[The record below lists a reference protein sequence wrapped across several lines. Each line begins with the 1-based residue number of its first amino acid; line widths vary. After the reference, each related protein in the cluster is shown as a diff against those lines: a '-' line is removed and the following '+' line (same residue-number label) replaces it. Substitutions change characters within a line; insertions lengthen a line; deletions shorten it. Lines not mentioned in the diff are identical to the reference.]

1 VVVVTDPSHARE
13 VAAVLRAR
21 AGDVH
26 AIDTEVH
33 GIDVRHDSPRLS
45 GELVCF
51 SVYVRAGAGDGES
64 DGEGEGGSGGDPLCV
79 WVDTDPARPGGR
91 ATLEAF
97 RGYLADPCVHKV
109 WHNYGFDRHVFEG
122 AGCAL
127 AGFAGDTMHMARMHD
142 SGRAGVRKA
151 GEGAAADAADAGV
164 VRGYSLESLSSDPG
178 IVGRRFA
185 EARSKTSMKALFQ
198 RPKLKKDGTPGKVM
212 IMPTVR
218 ELQTGEDTRAA
229 WVGYSALDAEATWH
243 LYDALRTRLREKR
256 LEADDGNDVSGREA
270 ARMSG
275 CDTMWELY
283 ERYWLRFGE
292 ILTDMEAEGM
302 KVDVAYLAAQQER
315 AEGERE
321 AALRTFREWVEAQ
334 CPGGRYM
341 NASSVKQIQTLLFGG
356 YVNADRAAKYEPE
369 LRALRSEVEKA
380 RHARSLADATR
391 DGEEVVEACEAAL
404 AAAETAL
411 VKKESAARQKTEIE
425 REREFPTSKATQ
437 NAEEDAPKKVMLR
450 RISEGV
456 LTPEVLTASG
466 LPSVATPVL
475 RQLAGT
481 PEAPGPL
488 HAGFGGGARG
498 DAACAAFRALV
509 EVSAIET
516 LLSNFIEPLQGKFR
530 VLDADQR
537 VHGSFNINT
546 ETGRLSS
553 KRPNLQ
559 NQPALEKDR
568 YGIRRAFVAGEGNTL
583 LVADYGQLE
592 LRVLAHIAGCE
603 SMKEAFRAGGDFH
616 SRTALNMYPHIRE
629 AVARGECL
637 LEREEAA
644 GAGEDVPLV
653 KNLFAAERRKAK
665 TLNFSIAYGKTAHG
679 LARDWGTGLREAE
692 ETVHAWYDSR
702 PEVRDWQA
710 RVRAEALRYGEVCT
724 LLGRRR
730 RLPDIASR
738 SASARGHAER
748 AAINTPIQ
756 GSAADIVALAMVEL
770 AGDAPLRAMGYRM
783 LLQVHDEILMEGPE
797 AHAEEAQARMAHIM
811 AHPFRDAEGGGF
823 ANRLDVE
830 LAVDAG
836 RAKNWYQAK

>member
-1 VVVVTDPSHARE
+1 
-13 VAAVLRAR
+13 
-21 AGDVH
+21 
-26 AIDTEVH
+26 
-33 GIDVRHDSPRLS
+33 
-45 GELVCF
+45 
-51 SVYVRAGAGDGES
+51 
-64 DGEGEGGSGGDPLCV
+64 
-79 WVDTDPARPGGR
+79 
-91 ATLEAF
+91 
-97 RGYLADPCVHKV
+97 
-109 WHNYGFDRHVFEG
+109 
-122 AGCAL
+122 
-127 AGFAGDTMHMARMHD
+127 
-142 SGRAGVRKA
+142 
-151 GEGAAADAADAGV
+151 
-164 VRGYSLESLSSDPG
+164 
-178 IVGRRFA
+178 
-185 EARSKTSMKALFQ
+185 
-198 RPKLKKDGTPGKVM
+198 
-212 IMPTVR
+212 
-218 ELQTGEDTRAA
+218 
-229 WVGYSALDAEATWH
+229 
-243 LYDALRTRLREKR
+243 
-256 LEADDGNDVSGREA
+256 
-270 ARMSG
+270 
-275 CDTMWELY
+275 MWELY

-546 ETGRLSS
+546 MGPGL
-553 KRPNLQ
+553 
-559 NQPALEKDR
+559 PAF
-568 YGIRRAFVAGEGNTL
+568 G
-583 LVADYGQLE
+583 
-592 LRVLAHIAGCE
+592 
-603 SMKEAFRAGGDFH
+603 
-616 SRTALNMYPHIRE
+616 P
-629 AVARGECL
+629 
-637 LEREEAA
+637 
-644 GAGEDVPLV
+644 GAG
-653 KNLFAAERRKAK
+653 
-665 TLNFSIAYGKTAHG
+665 FSI
-679 LARDWGTGLREAE
+679 GTGLPLLDN
-692 ETVHAWYDSR
+692 TVMATPASLSMLANLG
-702 PEVRDWQA
+702 PATITSTKAAVVVTGVA
-710 RVRAEALRYGEVCT
+710 GT
-724 LLGRRR
+724 LLNSSALVQAAAPFVHVIAPGLPGGVVTDGCLDSLTGRPLLLSGTVGAPGF
-730 RLPDIASR
+730 RL
-738 SASARGHAER
+738 
-748 AAINTPIQ
+748 N
-756 GSAADIVALAMVEL
+756 
-770 AGDAPLRAMGYRM
+770 
-783 LLQVHDEILMEGPE
+783 
-797 AHAEEAQARMAHIM
+797 
-811 AHPFRDAEGGGF
+811 
-823 ANRLDVE
+823 
-830 LAVDAG
+830 
-836 RAKNWYQAK
+836 

>member
-1 VVVVTDPSHARE
+1 MLSQDGGEAGGDAPARRAPLVVEIPGVVVVTDPSHARE

-51 SVYVRAGAGDGES
+51 SLYVRAGAGDGES
-64 DGEGEGGSGGDPLCV
+64 DGEGEGRSGGDPLCV

-404 AAAETAL
+404 AAAETVL

-437 NAEEDAPKKVMLR
+437 NAEDAPKKVMLR

-568 YGIRRAFVAGEGNTL
+568 YGIRRAFVAGEVSCL
-583 LVADYGQLE
+583 SVFARLCLCVCA
-592 LRVLAHIAGCE
+592 RAHVCMCI
-603 SMKEAFRAGGDFH
+603 RA
-616 SRTALNMYPHIRE
+616 RTRT
-629 AVARGECL
+629 R
-637 LEREEAA
+637 
-644 GAGEDVPLV
+644 
-653 KNLFAAERRKAK
+653 
-665 TLNFSIAYGKTAHG
+665 
-679 LARDWGTGLREAE
+679 
-692 ETVHAWYDSR
+692 
-702 PEVRDWQA
+702 
-710 RVRAEALRYGEVCT
+710 
-724 LLGRRR
+724 
-730 RLPDIASR
+730 
-738 SASARGHAER
+738 
-748 AAINTPIQ
+748 
-756 GSAADIVALAMVEL
+756 
-770 AGDAPLRAMGYRM
+770 
-783 LLQVHDEILMEGPE
+783 
-797 AHAEEAQARMAHIM
+797 AHAHTRTRAH
-811 AHPFRDAEGGGF
+811 AHMYMF
-823 ANRLDVE
+823 LC
-830 LAVDAG
+830 
-836 RAKNWYQAK
+836 